1 MVPAWIRQQTGTM
14 ITLGSP
20 AAVRSQYQARDS
32 GYLTLCSACSGYA
45 DFRHPLHAEQRINV
59 HPSYSLSIHQRRR
72 QWQGHDACC
81 AVAYRQQM
89 SYSFQPL
96 FASKRPFHHL
106 DQKLE
111 HLQHWKGRM
120 ICVELKATGNTVHK
134 FLPSALLQRTFTLH
148 KSDHKIKP
156 TISVLPKLLSSI
168 SQYVK
173 KKLLVNTRHIFF

>member
-1 MVPAWIRQQTGTM
+1 MHVKIQPIITGTTISNWIYSFDHILPNIRWLQFGWTFLPNATIRAKLWHKVCWTVIPGQSEAADLEVTMVPAWVLQQTGTM

-45 DFRHPLHAEQRINV
+45 DFRQPLHAEQRINI

-72 QWQGHDACC
+72 HWQGHDPCC
-81 AVAYRQQM
+81 AVAYRQQK
-89 SYSFQPL
+89 SYSFQPP

-111 HLQHWKGRM
+111 HLRHW
-120 ICVELKATGNTVHK
+120 
-134 FLPSALLQRTFTLH
+134 
-148 KSDHKIKP
+148 
-156 TISVLPKLLSSI
+156 
-168 SQYVK
+168 
-173 KKLLVNTRHIFF
+173 

>member
-1 MVPAWIRQQTGTM
+1 MQPIITGTTISNFLTTTYRTSDGFDLAPKIQQYIPSCGTKSDEQLSVGQSQAADLEVTMVPAWVLQQTGTM

-72 QWQGHDACC
+72 HWQGHDPCC
-81 AVAYRQQM
+81 AVAYRQQK
-89 SYSFQPL
+89 SYSFKPP

-111 HLQHWKGRM
+111 HLQHW
-120 ICVELKATGNTVHK
+120 
-134 FLPSALLQRTFTLH
+134 
-148 KSDHKIKP
+148 
-156 TISVLPKLLSSI
+156 
-168 SQYVK
+168 
-173 KKLLVNTRHIFF
+173 